1 MKPIRPGVTVVLP
14 MSMARVKREPVPERM
29 FIGADRQSA
38 VVFGLLIAAGVMVL
52 DQLTKLWVLF
62 SFIPGESLPITPF
75 FNLVLVFNPGAAF
88 SFLAD
93 HAGWQRWFFTAIA
106 LGISGWILWQL
117 RHSKPGSLYSLGL
130 ALIMGGALGNL
141 IDRLWLGMVID
152 FLDFYVGGW
161 HWPAFNV
168 ADSAVCIGAVLYVF
182 CNSRVKKESE

>member
-1 MKPIRPGVTVVLP
+1 MPDSLMIVQGRR
-14 MSMARVKREPVPERM
+14 SA
-29 FIGADRQSA
+29 IG
-38 VVFGLLIAAGVMVL
+38 FGLLVAAAVLLL

-62 SFIPGESLPITPF
+62 TFAPGEAIPVTPF

-93 HAGWQRWFFTAIA
+93 HAGWQRWFFTVIA

-117 RHSKPGSLYSLGL
+117 RVLKPGSLYSLGL

-141 IDRLWLGMVID
+141 VDRLWLGMVID
-152 FLDFYVGGW
+152 FLDFYVAGW

-168 ADSAVCIGAVLYVF
+168 ADSAVCIGAVLYVL
-182 CNSRVKKESE
+182 CNARANKESKA